1 MSQLER
7 LRCEVRYV
15 LALRAEDRQKALDY
29 LALVEKRRGIEARKA
44 LENEVIAQWNLGNR
58 GKWGDWR
65 EQVKAAA

>member
-1 MSQLER
+1 MKDRFQ
-7 LRCEVRYV
+7 CETRHV

-29 LALVEKRRGIEARKA
+29 LELVEKRRGIEAGKA

>member
-1 MSQLER
+1 MER

-29 LALVEKRRGIEARKA
+29 LDLVEKKRGTEAREA
-44 LENEVIAQWNLGNR
+44 LENGVRQQWALGNT

-65 EQVKAAA
+65 EQVQEAA